1 MKEPRDKSQKAVS
14 RKRERTDLSRQIKD
28 STIIQIEI
36 FANMIQ
42 NCAVA
47 IFAIDREHR
56 VIHWNTA
63 CEELTGIRAKDILH
77 TRDHWKAFY
86 DHERPCLSDLIVDND
101 SSKMSDL
108 YTVCGPSVL
117 ISRGLHAERWFPQVG
132 GGMRYIIFD
141 AAPIYH
147 HDGELLGAVETL
159 QDISKLKQMEEET
172 KRLNVELTDA
182 MNQLK
187 TLRGLIPICA
197 ACKKIRDD
205 KGYWNQIET
214 YVEEH
219 SEAVFSHGLCPEC
232 FRQYF
237 PDANKPRKE

>member
-1 MKEPRDKSQKAVS
+1 MKDGGNKFRD
-14 RKRERTDLSRQIKD
+14 D
-28 STIIQIEI
+28 SATIQIEI
-36 FANMIQ
+36 YENMIH

-47 IFAIDREHR
+47 IFAINTQHK

-63 CEELTGIRAKDILH
+63 CEELTGIKASEILN
-77 TRDHWKAFY
+77 TSNHWKAFY
-86 DHERPCLSDLIVDND
+86 DYERPCLSDLIVDND
-101 SSKMSDL
+101 IGRMSEL
-108 YTVCGPSVL
+108 YAVHGPSIL
-117 ISRGLHAERWFPQVG
+117 ISHGLHAERWFPQMG

-141 AAPIYH
+141 ASPIYH
-147 HDGELLGAVETL
+147 HDGKLLGAVETL
-159 QDISKLKQMEEET
+159 QDITRLKQVEEE
-172 KRLNVELTDA
+172 KQRLNVELTDA

-232 FRQYF
+232 FQQYF
-237 PDANKPRKE
+237 PDASKPRKE